1 MRAVVVCL
9 AALAAP
15 ALAAA
20 AEKPALVLEVI
31 APKEVY
37 PDEPIDVKAVIHN
50 TGKEDAYVVRAIDG
64 SFDRLR
70 SVVDYKWVVKKG
82 ADRVPRRSD
91 VVRIDSQVNS
101 LDDAD
106 VLLVKAGKQADPQA
120 HGFGQFSQYHDLRV
134 PGKYT
139 IALSYELNPGG
150 REKGSDTANQLIQ
163 KQPAVLIE
171 SKAVE
176 VTVLPFPP
184 ARRGRGGQDE
194 GGLRGR
200 DRAAVRGDGGEE
212 RELDREGTRR
222 RGRALRA
229 EAAGGG
235 DRRPRGEV
243 RGVQEEARRAEEEM
257 KPTGRTPTVRE

>member
-9 AALAAP
+9 AVLAAP
-15 ALAAA
+15 VLAAA
-20 AEKPALVLEVI
+20 ADKPALVLEVL

-37 PDEPIDVKAVIHN
+37 PDETIDVKAVIRN

-82 ADRVPRRSD
+82 ADRVPRRTD
-91 VVRIDSQVNS
+91 VVRIDSQVNA

-106 VLLVKAGKQADPQA
+106 VLLVKAGKQVDPQA

-139 IALSYELNPGG
+139 IALTYELNPGG
-150 REKGSDTANQLIQ
+150 REKGSAAANQLIQ

-184 ARRGRGGQDE
+184 VVAAAEDKMKAASARAQIVRQFAE
-194 GGLRGR
+194 MVEKNANSTAKER
-200 DRAAVRGDGGEE
+200 DAAAE
-212 RELDREGTRR
+212 RLK
-222 RGRALRA
+222 RA
-229 EAAGGG
+229 EAAL
-235 DRRPRGEV
+235 
-243 RGVQEEARRAEEEM
+243 EEATADHAAKFEEFKKKRAEER
-257 KPTGRTPTVRE
+257 KKK